1 MLAAALGLFA
11 SGSKAADRGPIE
23 IAVLPYFS
31 ARTLFQ
37 QFEPLRAF
45 IEEKLGRP
53 TYLQTAPDYQSFVAR
68 TQRGEFG
75 LVVTGPHLA
84 RLAQVEAG
92 YQPLAQWKSPL
103 RGVFVVRGACDC
115 ATLGDLRGR
124 SVATPDRL
132 AVTTML
138 GDEALRGAGLTPG
151 VDIAFNPQLSH
162 NAALLSV
169 LRGED
174 AAALVWS
181 KAMVTLDPELRADFR
196 ELAQTAE
203 LPIASVFMAGPA
215 SPPAD
220 VEALRAALLE
230 FGGTPGGRDFLEKSG
245 YEGIIPVMADE
256 LGGLDRYLPATRA
269 AMGDR

>member
-1 MLAAALGLFA
+1 MLSAFA
-11 SGSKAADRGPIE
+11 SSSRAADIAPVE

-37 QFEPLRAF
+37 QFEPLRSF
-45 IEEKLGRP
+45 IETKLGRP
-53 TYLQTAPDYQSFVAR
+53 TYLQTAPDYQSFVRR

-75 LVVTGPHLA
+75 FVLTGSHLA

-92 YQPLAQWKSPL
+92 YQPLAQWKSAL
-103 RGVFVVRGACDC
+103 RGLFVVRDACDC

-138 GDEALRGAGLTPG
+138 GDEALRGAGLNPG
-151 VDIAFNPQLSH
+151 VDVTFNPQLSH

-181 KAMVTLDPELRADFR
+181 KAMVTVDSETRAGFR
-196 ELAQTAE
+196 ELAETAE

-230 FGGTPGGRDFLEKSG
+230 FAGTPAGRAFLETSG